1 MTTTNGL
8 GGMRPTAGVGN
19 DTGAGET
26 KDPILRDTLSPAD
39 QQLRPQIATDQGAQ
53 GYAAGAGVQLASMT
67 PSEFWAS
74 KLGKC
79 YSKGISPAN
88 CTPWS

>member
-8 GGMRPTAGVGN
+8 GGMRPTAGVSTDKG
-19 DTGAGET
+19 GAA
-26 KDPILRDTLSPAD
+26 KDPVLRDTLSPAD
-39 QQLRPQIATDQGAQ
+39 QQLRPQIATDQGAK
-53 GYAAGAGVQLASMT
+53 GYAESAGVQLASMT

-74 KLGKC
+74 KLGEC

>member
-8 GGMRPTAGVGN
+8 GGTRPTAGVGTDN
-19 DTGAGET
+19 GGAV

-39 QQLRPQIATDQGAQ
+39 QQLRPQIATSQGPK
-53 GYAAGAGVQLASMT
+53 GYAESAGVQLASMT
-67 PSEFWAS
+67 PSEFWAA
-74 KLGKC
+74 KLGEC